1 MAPWDAVLCWEGPKT
16 FKLKVP
22 VTYRVEHKNKI
33 STSLPPGNPKNCQ
46 QSHSFLNWLMSS
58 GSVGVWLKG
67 ASYFIRRN
75 EVKLALV
82 GKKKKETKKER
93 GGEKQC
99 HWNLI
104 VIKATL
110 IANTSGFL
118 PEDWSFH
125 SYKGY
130 QSKAFYTPTW
140 NYLSLRRLL

>member
-1 MAPWDAVLCWEGPKT
+1 
-16 FKLKVP
+16 
-22 VTYRVEHKNKI
+22 
-33 STSLPPGNPKNCQ
+33 
-46 QSHSFLNWLMSS
+46 MSS

-99 HWNLI
+99 HGNLI
-104 VIKATL
+104 VIKAKL
-110 IANTSGFL
+110 IANTNGFL

-130 QSKAFYTPTW
+130 QSKAFYPPT
-140 NYLSLRRLL
+140 